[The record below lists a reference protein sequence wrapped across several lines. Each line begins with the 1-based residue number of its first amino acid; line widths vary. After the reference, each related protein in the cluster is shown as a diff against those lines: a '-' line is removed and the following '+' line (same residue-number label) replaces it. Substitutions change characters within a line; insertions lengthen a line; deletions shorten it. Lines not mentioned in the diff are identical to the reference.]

1 MRRISWKYI
10 TFLVALVGLYFL
22 LLYFMPRK
30 FNWLVT
36 LYQKDKNPF
45 GTYIFKSL
53 IDNSWLDSVNT
64 SNRTLYELQELE
76 DPNLLI
82 LCEHFS
88 VSQSEIETLLG
99 KVYGGKT
106 AIISAHHMDT
116 LFADSLGLRLNELS
130 YNFYFQSLWEQ
141 DSLGLRF
148 VTAPFDTTKS
158 FWLPM
163 DLLPQYF
170 ISYDPGTTEV
180 IAENTNGKPVL
191 LSVRFGEGNLLLSS
205 TPLAFSNFSMLH
217 NDNNEFVAGILSL
230 LQSGTLYWTEY
241 YQLGRM
247 EANTPLRYVL
257 SEPSLKWALYILILT
272 ILLSMVFEVKR
283 KQRIIPIISPL
294 KNDTL
299 DFVKTI
305 SRLYYQK
312 KDHKDLALKK
322 MMHFTDYLKQQL
334 YIDTNDE
341 ISEVISK
348 VAAKTRSQENDVKL
362 LFDQMNYI
370 SNASYIS
377 ANELKSLLERI
388 EDCINDRMGKK

>member
-1 MRRISWKYI
+1 MGRISWKYI
-10 TFLVALVGLYFL
+10 SFLVALVGLYFL

-53 IDNSWLDSVNT
+53 IDNSWLEAINT

-88 VSQSEIETLLG
+88 VSLSEIETLLE
-99 KVYGGKT
+99 KVNGGKT

-116 LFADSLGLRLNELS
+116 IFTDSLGLRLNQLS

-148 VTAPFDTTKS
+148 VLAPFDTTKS

-163 DLLPQYF
+163 HLLPQYF
-170 ISYDPGTTEV
+170 ISYDPATTEV

-191 LSVRFGEGNLLLSS
+191 LNVSFGEGNLLLSS

-217 NDNNEFVAGILSL
+217 ADNHKFVAGILSF
-230 LQSGTLYWTEY
+230 LQAGALYWTEY

-247 EANTPLRYVL
+247 EASTPLRYVL
-257 SEPSLKWALYILILT
+257 SEPALKWALYVLMLT
-272 ILLSMVFEVKR
+272 ILVSMVFEVKR
-283 KQRIIPIISPL
+283 KQRIIPVISPL
-294 KNDTL
+294 KNETV

-322 MMHFTDYLKQQL
+322 MIHFTDHLKQHL

-341 ISEVISK
+341 ISEVIIK
-348 VAAKTRSQENDVKL
+348 VAAKTGSEENEVKL

-377 ANELKSLLERI
+377 ANELKLLLERI
-388 EDCINDRMGKK
+388 EECINDRMFE

>member
-1 MRRISWKYI
+1 MGRISWKYI
-10 TFLVALVGLYFL
+10 SFLVALVGLYFL

-53 IDNSWLDSVNT
+53 IDNSWLEEINI

-76 DPNLLI
+76 ESNLLI
-82 LCEHFS
+82 LCEQFS
-88 VSQSEIETLLG
+88 VSQSEIETLLE
-99 KVYGGKT
+99 KVNEGKT
-106 AIISAHHMDT
+106 AIISAHQMDSIFT
-116 LFADSLGLRLNELS
+116 DSLGVRLNQLS

-141 DSLGLRF
+141 DSLGVKF
-148 VTAPFDTTKS
+148 VLAPFDTVKA

-163 DLLPQYF
+163 HLLPQYF
-170 ISYDPGTTEV
+170 ETFDPATTEV
-180 IAENTNGKPVL
+180 IAENTEGKPVL
-191 LSVRFGEGNLLLSS
+191 LNVRFGEGNLLLSS

-217 NDNNEFVAGILSL
+217 ADNHEFVSGILSL
-230 LQSGTLYWTEY
+230 LQSGSLYWTEY

-247 EANTPLRYVL
+247 EASTPLRYVL
-257 SEPSLKWALYILILT
+257 SEPALKWAFYILT
-272 ILLSMVFEVKR
+272 ITILISMAFEVKR
-283 KQRIIPIISPL
+283 KQRIIPVISPL
-294 KNDTL
+294 RNETL

-305 SRLYYQK
+305 ARLYYQK
-312 KDHKDLALKK
+312 KDHKNLALKK
-322 MMHFTDYLKQQL
+322 MMHFTDYLKRHL

-348 VAAKTRSQENDVKL
+348 VAAKTGSEENEVKL

-370 SNASYIS
+370 SRASYIS
-377 ANELKSLLERI
+377 ANELKLLLDRME
-388 EDCINDRMGKK
+388 ECMNDRI